1 MTYARPALICL
12 AAAVLGA
19 VAVFLIVLVGWR
31 IGESIETRTGLTVVS
46 WEMAPLA
53 AWVFG
58 TPSAVLAAVLG
69 AISGRWWRG
78 VALGLLIHGLYF
90 GCLLLWA
97 RGNPLAVNCWFYAVG
112 TVAGGAAG
120 AMGGAVGPLYLLH
133 STNSVELAEAFLDA
147 GAELD
152 GIDPDGATPLHR
164 AVVNGFV
171 DVAVFLIQKGADI
184 DIENE
189 EGKTPIDIARTS
201 LEEQDLRRVL
211 DAVNKRGA

>member
-1 MTYARPALICL
+1 
-12 AAAVLGA
+12 
-19 VAVFLIVLVGWR
+19 
-31 IGESIETRTGLTVVS
+31 
-46 WEMAPLA
+46 
-53 AWVFG
+53 
-58 TPSAVLAAVLG
+58 
-69 AISGRWWRG
+69 
-78 VALGLLIHGLYF
+78 
-90 GCLLLWA
+90 
-97 RGNPLAVNCWFYAVG
+97 VNCWFYAVG

-133 STNSVELAEAFLDA
+133 STDSVELAEAFLDA

-184 DIENE
+184 DIEND

-201 LEEQDLRRVL
+201 LE
-211 DAVNKRGA
+211 